1 MTAPRKIAIV
11 AALASSL
18 AGCATID
25 ELKSAIAGAEAFT
38 VTQKALDDARE
49 GYNATFLVSAA
60 NYRKL
65 GYCASGTKATLA
77 KPCADRATVAKLQ
90 AADAVVNVAFNN
102 LQSMITSGNNTG
114 LAASYSTLQYAIQTA
129 EQIAAAA
136 GVK

>member
-1 MTAPRKIAIV
+1 MGGPRLLVVI
-11 AALASSL
+11 ALAGSL
-18 AGCATID
+18 CGCAAIQEFKDGIAAAEGYTI
-25 ELKSAIAGAEAFT
+25 
-38 VTQKALDDARE
+38 TQKALDDARE